1 MPAGGVDCQVD
12 FLAGLEEL
20 RLPRRDVDGAAVGAA
35 IGGDRHGHRPFAG
48 LVHDRVRLPQQPA
61 VDLAVGVAV
70 GRVAVAGDVP
80 SSDTPS
86 DSGSATDHAFSS
98 GRPSILIS
106 PTARPTVISGTSA
119 AQATAYWTAT
129 LSISLVI
136 VAILAPIL
144 GTISDLKRG
153 KKKLLALSILVGAFG
168 VSLLFFVG
176 TGDWLIASVA
186 FVIAR
191 LGFAAGNVFY
201 DALLPHVARD
211 EDIDRVSTMGYA
223 VGYLGGG
230 LLLAINIVMIFTI
243 GDSLGTRLSF
253 LTVAIWW
260 IVFSIPIMRRV
271 PEPPAA
277 VSTESGSLLSITF
290 SRLGDTFSHLRSYK
304 ELLKFLIAYLIY
316 NDGIGTII
324 TVAVIYGAELG
335 FGSIELIAAILLV
348 QFVGIPFSI
357 VFGKIPSKEESKRA
371 FFLAFVVWNLI
382 MLPVVGIGSQFV
394 LGEDITGTRPPAY
407 EDTAGAV
414 GEGDYA
420 VDSSAVALGG
430 VWDDDGEYAVTHD
443 AGATYSLAYNGTTV
457 RVHYSEGP
465 DRGNWAVLID
475 GSAVIED
482 DEPVI
487 IEGYNSAVHDGVD
500 IDIAATEAGE
510 HLLEIVNTGEAD
522 EASSGTAM
530 VIGEAT
536 VMQPPRTSDLLAILG
551 LLFVV
556 EAIGLAVAIVVGRPL
571 FSGLADTMTTKRTI
585 ILALI
590 VYSAIAVWG
599 FFLDSVVEFWFLAF
613 MVAVVQGGSQALSR
627 SLYASMSPKALSG
640 EFFGFFSVMSKFS
653 AIVGP
658 LLFVAAVTV
667 FGSSRPAILGL
678 IVFFLVGIYLLTRVD
693 ETEGR
698 RVARR
703 ADDDAAAAG
712 IVESG

>member
-1 MPAGGVDCQVD
+1 MTDAINGYGAVDDREYRKRVRAWTLYD
-12 FLAGLEEL
+12 WANSAFATTIL
-20 RLPRRDVDGAAVGAA
+20 AAV
-35 IGGDRHGHRPFAG
+35 
-48 LVHDRVRLPQQPA
+48 LPVYYSQ
-61 VDLAVGVAV
+61 
-70 GRVAVAGDVP
+70 VAGR
-80 SSDTPS
+80 TL
-86 DSGSATDHAFSS
+86 G
-98 GRPSILIS
+98 
-106 PTARPTVISGTSA
+106 SA

-129 LSISLVI
+129 LSISLII

-153 KKKLLALSILVGAFG
+153 KKKLLALSILVGALG

-253 LTVAIWW
+253 LTVALWW

-277 VSTESGSLLSITF
+277 ISTESGSLLSITF
-290 SRLGDTFSHLRSYK
+290 KRLGETFSHLRSYK

-382 MLPVVGIGSQFV
+382 MLPLVGIGSQFI
-394 LGEDITGTRPPAY
+394 LDADITGTRPPAY
-407 EDTAGAV
+407 EDTASAV

-420 VDSSAVALGG
+420 VDSSAVALDG
-430 VWDDDGEYAVTHD
+430 VWEDDGEYAVTHD
-443 AGATYSLAYNGTTV
+443 AGATYALAYNGTTV

-465 DRGNWAVLID
+465 DRGRWAVLID
-475 GSAVIED
+475 GSPVVED

-487 IEGYNSAVHDGVD
+487 IDGHNSAVHDGVD
-500 IDIAATEAGE
+500 IDIAATDAGE
-510 HLLEIVNTGEAD
+510 HLLEIVNTGDAD

-536 VMQPPRTSDLLAILG
+536 VMQPPRTSDLLSILG

-556 EAIGLAVAIVVGRPL
+556 EVVGLAVAIAVGRLL
-571 FSGLADTMTTKRTI
+571 FSGIADTMTTKRTI

-590 VYSAIAVWG
+590 VYSVIAIWG

-678 IVFFLVGIYLLTRVD
+678 IVFFVVGIYLLTRVD

-698 RVARR
+698 RVARA
-703 ADDDAAAAG
+703 ADEEAAAAG

>member
-1 MPAGGVDCQVD
+1 MADAIAEYGAVDD
-12 FLAGLEEL
+12 REY
-20 RLPRRDVDGAAVGAA
+20 RRRIRAWAMYDWANSAFATTILAAV
-35 IGGDRHGHRPFAG
+35 
-48 LVHDRVRLPQQPA
+48 LPVYYSQ
-61 VDLAVGVAV
+61 
-70 GRVAVAGDVP
+70 VAGR
-80 SSDTPS
+80 TL
-86 DSGSATDHAFSS
+86 G
-98 GRPSILIS
+98 
-106 PTARPTVISGTSA
+106 SA

-129 LSISLVI
+129 LSISLII
-136 VAILAPIL
+136 VAILSPIL

-153 KKKLLALSILVGAFG
+153 KKKFLAASILVGAVG
-168 VSLLFFVG
+168 VSLLVFVG
-176 TGDWLIASVA
+176 TGDWLIASAA

-191 LGFAAGNVFY
+191 IGFATGNVFY
-201 DALLPHVARD
+201 EALLPHVARD
-211 EDIDRVSTMGYA
+211 EDLDRVSTMGYA

-230 LLLAINIVMIFTI
+230 LLLAVNIVMIFTL

-253 LTVAIWW
+253 LSVAIWW
-260 IVFSIPIMRRV
+260 IVFSIPVLRRV

-277 VSTESGSLLSITF
+277 VATGSGGLFSVTF
-290 SRLGDTFSHLRSYK
+290 KRLGETFSHLRSYR
-304 ELLKFLIAYLIY
+304 ELLKFLVSYLIY

-324 TVAVIYGAELG
+324 GVAVIYGAELG

-357 VFGKIPSKEESKRA
+357 VFGKIPSRDESKRA

-382 MLPVVGIGSQFV
+382 MLPLVGIGSQFV
-394 LGEDITGTRPPAY
+394 LSDDVTGTRPPAY
-407 EDTAGAV
+407 EDTAAAV

-420 VDSSAVALGG
+420 VDSSAVALEGA
-430 VWDDDGEYAVTHD
+430 WETDGEYAGTYD
-443 AGATYSLAYNGTTV
+443 AGAIYSLAYNGTKV

-465 DRGNWAVLID
+465 DRGEWAVLID

-482 DEPVI
+482 DEPVVI
-487 IEGYNSAVHDGVD
+487 DGYNLAVHEGVD

-536 VMQPPRTSDLLAILG
+536 VMEPPRTSDLLAILG

-556 EAIGLAVAIVVGRPL
+556 EVVGLAVAVVLGGPL
-571 FSGLADTMTTKRTI
+571 FSGRADTMTTKRTI

-590 VYSAIAVWG
+590 VYSAIAIWG

-627 SLYASMSPKALSG
+627 SLYASMAPKALSG

-653 AIVGP
+653 AILGP
-658 LLFVAAVTV
+658 LLFVGAVTL
-667 FGSSRPAILGL
+667 FGSSRPAVLGL
-678 IVFFLVGIYLLTRVD
+678 IVFFVVGIYLLTRVD

-698 RVARR
+698 RVARE
-703 ADDDAAAAG
+703 ADDAAAAAG
-712 IVESG
+712 IIEAG